1 MPELASG
8 IHSRSKGIPVNSYN
22 FDEIISR
29 RGTGSEK
36 WDVADNELPMW
47 VADMDFRTAPE
58 IIEALE
64 RRVQHGIFGYTGVT
78 PDWYAAYQNWW
89 KTQHG
94 FEIRRE
100 WLIFTTGVVPA
111 ISSLVRR
118 LSLPAEKVLVQ
129 TPVYNI
135 FFNSIVNNG
144 RVPLESPL
152 TDNNG
157 RYEMDFGQM
166 ERDLADPQTTLMLL
180 CNPQNPGGRVWN
192 AQELGEVARLA
203 KKNGVTVVS
212 DEIHCD
218 LTRPGVQYT
227 PFASVSE
234 EAAQISVT
242 CISPSK
248 AFNLAGLHSAAV
260 FVPNGNLRN
269 RVSRGLNNDE
279 AAEPNAFAICG
290 AVAAL
295 KEGGPWLSALR
306 EYLEQNYRT
315 ARRFILDN
323 LPQLQPF
330 DEDATYLLWTDAR
343 KLPAGGASLAPFIRK
358 ETGLYISGGAQ
369 YGKAGEGFVR
379 INFAC
384 PAVRL
389 NDGLNRLAAG
399 VKAYE
404 KTYGN

>member
-1 MPELASG
+1 MS
-8 IHSRSKGIPVNSYN
+8 SYN

-36 WDVADNELPMW
+36 WDVAENELPMW

-118 LSLPAEKVLVQ
+118 LTLPAEKVLIQ

-152 TDNNG
+152 TPKNG
-157 RYEMDFGQM
+157 RYEIDFGQL
-166 ERDLADPQTTLMLL
+166 EHDLADPQTTLMLL
-180 CNPQNPGGRVWN
+180 CNPQNPGGRAWRAN
-192 AQELGEVARLA
+192 ELCEIARLA
-203 KKNGVTVVS
+203 KKYGVTVIS

-218 LTRPGVQYT
+218 LTRPGVQYI
-227 PFASVSE
+227 PFAAVSD
-234 EAAQISVT
+234 EAAQSSVT

-279 AAEPNAFAICG
+279 VAEPNAFAICG

-315 ARRFILDN
+315 ARRFIREN

-343 KLPAGGASLAPFIRK
+343 KLPRNGTGLAPFIRK
-358 ETGLYISGGAQ
+358 ETGLYISGGSQ

-379 INFAC
+379 LNFAC
-384 PAVRL
+384 PAARL
-389 NDGLNRLAAG
+389 TDGLNRLAAG

-404 KTYGN
+404 KTYAK